1 MTSTGSRI
9 FVAGATGALG
19 RQLVPQLVAAGH
31 EVTGMTRSE
40 SKTGLLREMG
50 AEAVVADAL
59 YADAVGQAV
68 ATAAPDVVINQLTA
82 ISDDPDWRNPD
93 KEFAETNRLRT
104 EGTDILL
111 SAAIASG
118 AKRYIGQS
126 FTGWPFAREGG
137 PVKDEEA
144 PLTDDPPKGVVQ
156 MLAAIRHLE
165 SAVMEAAG
173 IEGVVLRYGGFYG
186 PNTSLAA
193 NPDGSMVETVRKRKL
208 PLVGKGAGVWSFIHI
223 ADAASGTVAAV
234 DRGDPGIYAI
244 VDDDPAPVSEWLPA
258 LAEALGAK
266 RPMRV
271 PALLGRIAAGS
282 AAVVMMNEIRGASN
296 AKAKRE
302 LGWRPSFAS
311 WREGFVHGLS

>member
-1 MTSTGSRI
+1 MRV

-19 RQLVPQLVAAGH
+19 RQLVPQLVEAGH
-31 EVTGMTRSE
+31 KVTGMTRSE
-40 SKTGLLREMG
+40 SKVARLRDLG

-59 YADAVGQAV
+59 DAESVGAAV
-68 ATAAPDVVINQLTA
+68 ATAEPGVVINQLTA

-93 KEFAETNRLRT
+93 KEFAATNRLRT

-111 SAAIASG
+111 SAAAAAG
-118 AKRYIGQS
+118 ARRYIGQS
-126 FTGWPFAREGG
+126 FTGWPFARVGG
-137 PVKDEEA
+137 PVKDEDA
-144 PLTDDPPKGVVQ
+144 PLTDDPPKGVVE

-165 SAVMEAAG
+165 SAVTGAEG

-193 NPDGSMVETVRKRKL
+193 DPDGSMVETVRKRKL

-266 RPMRV
+266 KPMRV
-271 PALLGRIAAGS
+271 PAFVGRIAAGP

-302 LGWRPSFAS
+302 LGWSPGFAS
-311 WREGFVHGLS
+311 WREGFVSGLS